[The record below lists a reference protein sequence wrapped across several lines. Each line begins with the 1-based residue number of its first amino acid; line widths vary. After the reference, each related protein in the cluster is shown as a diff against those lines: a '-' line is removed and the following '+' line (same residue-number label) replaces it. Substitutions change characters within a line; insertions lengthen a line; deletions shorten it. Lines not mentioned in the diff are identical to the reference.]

1 MISKNLAEAINS
13 QVNAEFWSAYLYLS
27 MSVHFEAE
35 GMPGAAHW
43 YRKQFAE
50 EQEHAMKLIGYL
62 HDQDYAPKLLPIA
75 EVDTKWPS
83 LLDSF
88 EKTLEHEKK
97 VTAMIHNLYT
107 IAVADKDYAAQ
118 SMLKWFVDEQVEEE
132 KNARDIIG
140 ALKAVNGQSLGLFM
154 IDKELGSR
162 K

>member
-1 MISKNLAEAINS
+1 MISKKLSEAINA

-27 MSVHFEAE
+27 MSLHFDAN
-35 GMPGAAHW
+35 GMPGAANW
-43 YRKQFAE
+43 YRKQFSE
-50 EQEHAMKLIGYL
+50 EQEHAIKLIGYL
-62 HDQDYAPKLLPIA
+62 QDQDTAASLLPIA

-83 LLDSF
+83 LLAAF

-107 IAVADKDYAAQ
+107 IAVEDKDYAAQ

-132 KNARDIIG
+132 KNARDIID
-140 ALKAVNGQSLGLFM
+140 ALKAVEGSKIGQYM
-154 IDKELGSR
+154 IDKELGER

>member
-1 MISKNLAEAINS
+1 MISKKLSEAINA

-27 MSVHFEAE
+27 MSVNFEAA

-43 YRKQFAE
+43 FKKQFAE

-62 HDQDYAPKLLPIA
+62 QDQDFAPALLPIA
-75 EVDTKWPS
+75 EVDTKWPT
-83 LLDSF
+83 LMAAF

-107 IAVADKDYAAQ
+107 IAVEDKDYAAQ

-140 ALKAVNGQSLGLFM
+140 ALKAVNGNALGLYM
-154 IDKELGSR
+154 IDKELGER